1 MGVEQRVRQL
11 CRAVVLP
18 LVLVVGI
25 TWAALLGLGRSEQV
39 PAGEVPHLAISTLA
53 AQPVMPVVPD
63 AHSGGKAS
71 KAALL
76 VFVATIVALLFG
88 AGRRVRWPAASA
100 RGSAATASLLV
111 HTVRGR
117 APPRLAA

>member
-1 MGVEQRVRQL
+1 MRVERRVRQL

-25 TWAALLGLGRSEQV
+25 SWGALLGLGRSEQV
-39 PAGEVPHLAISTLA
+39 QAGELPHLVISTLA
-53 AQPVMPVVPD
+53 AQPAMPVAPD
-63 AHSGGKAS
+63 AHSASKAS

-76 VFVATIVALLFG
+76 LFVATIVALLFG
-88 AGRRVRWPAASA
+88 AGRRVRWPAAPA
-100 RGSAATASLLV
+100 TGSAATASLLV